1 MTPTPVFSSAA
12 EAADLARAG
21 LRYLAAADPTQLTA
35 SEQAECLH
43 DLERITAVTTA
54 ARANVLGGFTAG
66 KGYCD
71 DAAYSPRAWLIHQT
85 RITKGAATAHTAWVR
100 RARAHP
106 RIMAALAAEEMSEPY
121 ARTLCG
127 WTDQLPD
134 DCRDAADAI
143 LVAAV
148 QRGMALRGLAAL
160 AAEIQSRA
168 HPDPDGDDDQGKIL
182 EDRAVRLQ
190 TTFGGAG
197 VLSGDLTPEC
207 TAVLTTVLDALS
219 APRGAE
225 DNRSHAQRYHD
236 ALEEAMRRL
245 VSAGLLPERAGQPAK
260 VIAHM
265 SLADLMDLDADST
278 LQKAWT
284 ERVRGQWAAHRAA
297 ASVSGSDGGAWL
309 EGGAAEAFACDAS
322 ITPIVMGEVNPAVL
336 DDLVRLCVELA
347 GYGHSPHGPSR
358 NDPSPGGDPTPDT
371 PAPPATPATS
381 ATSASSGPSGADE
394 VPLPGP
400 VPPTARGRDA
410 LERKIIGKAVALVS
424 GPGGLASFL
433 RREQLG
439 ARLAGPSL
447 PLDVGVSRD
456 IPAAIRR
463 AVIQR
468 DQHCRFPSGCDQP
481 ASGCEVH
488 HITHQA
494 NGGKTSVDD
503 CALYCWFH
511 HHVVIHQWGWTVVLN
526 PDGTTTAYSPDKT
539 KILHSHGP
547 PPGPSG

>member
-1 MTPTPVFSSAA
+1 
-12 EAADLARAG
+12 
-21 LRYLAAADPTQLTA
+21 
-35 SEQAECLH
+35 
-43 DLERITAVTTA
+43 
-54 ARANVLGGFTAG
+54 
-66 KGYCD
+66 
-71 DAAYSPRAWLIHQT
+71 
-85 RITKGAATAHTAWVR
+85 
-100 RARAHP
+100 
-106 RIMAALAAEEMSEPY
+106 
-121 ARTLCG
+121 
-127 WTDQLPD
+127 
-134 DCRDAADAI
+134 
-143 LVAAV
+143 
-148 QRGMALRGLAAL
+148 
-160 AAEIQSRA
+160 
-168 HPDPDGDDDQGKIL
+168 
-182 EDRAVRLQ
+182 
-190 TTFGGAG
+190 
-197 VLSGDLTPEC
+197 
-207 TAVLTTVLDALS
+207 
-219 APRGAE
+219 
-225 DNRSHAQRYHD
+225 
-236 ALEEAMRRL
+236 
-245 VSAGLLPERAGQPAK
+245 
-260 VIAHM
+260 
-265 SLADLMDLDADST
+265 
-278 LQKAWT
+278 
-284 ERVRGQWAAHRAA
+284 
-297 ASVSGSDGGAWL
+297 
-309 EGGAAEAFACDAS
+309 
-322 ITPIVMGEVNPAVL
+322 
-336 DDLVRLCVELA
+336 
-347 GYGHSPHGPSR
+347 
-358 NDPSPGGDPTPDT
+358 
-371 PAPPATPATS
+371 
-381 ATSASSGPSGADE
+381 
-394 VPLPGP
+394 